1 MNERAR
7 LRAVAVGVGSFAA
20 IVVVLAGFW
29 LGGAFEPSQRT
40 DGSFVLDEP
49 GVFQQPL
56 DDVND
61 DVSGDRLPDV
71 ALVDADGTERR
82 LAELD
87 GAPAVLN
94 LWFSRCIPCR
104 RELVDFAEV
113 HAEYGDRIRFVGID
127 PFDTPE
133 TMLEFARE
141 RGVEYDLWRDPDQ
154 EFVDAVGI
162 VGFPVTM
169 FVDAGGTVL
178 RQTGEIDAD
187 GLRNTLD
194 ELFPEGS

>member
-1 MNERAR
+1 MTRRAR
-7 LRAVAVGVGSFAA
+7 DRALAIAVGSLVAMSA
-20 IVVVLAGFW
+20 VVAGFW

-49 GVFQQPL
+49 GIFQQPL
-56 DDVND
+56 DDVNAD
-61 DVSGDRLPDV
+61 ASGDRLPDV
-71 ALVDADGTERR
+71 VLYDADGGEQR
-82 LAELD
+82 LDQLR
-87 GAPAVLN
+87 GRPAVVN

-113 HAEYGDRIRFVGID
+113 HAEYGERITFVGID

-133 TMLEFARE
+133 AMVEFASE
-141 RGVEYDLWRDPDQ
+141 RGVQYDLWRDPDQ

-169 FVDAGGTVL
+169 FVAADGTVV
-178 RQTGEIDAD
+178 RQTGEIDAA
-187 GLRNTLD
+187 GLRSALD
-194 ELFPEGS
+194 ELFPEAG

>member
-1 MNERAR
+1 M
-7 LRAVAVGVGSFAA
+7 VVG
-20 IVVVLAGFW
+20 GFW

-49 GVFQQPL
+49 GIFEQPF

-61 DVSGDRLPDV
+61 DTSGDRLPDV
-71 ALVDADGTERR
+71 VLFDADGAERR
-82 LAELD
+82 LDELD
-87 GAPAVLN
+87 GAPAILN

-113 HAEYGDRIRFVGID
+113 HAEYGDRIAFVGID

-133 TMLEFARE
+133 AMVAFATE
-141 RGVEYDLWRDPDQ
+141 RGVEYELWRDPDQ
-154 EFVDAVGI
+154 EFVDAIGI
-162 VGFPVTM
+162 VGFPVTL
-169 FVDAGGTVL
+169 FVDADGTVL

-187 GLRNTLD
+187 GLRSAIA
-194 ELFPEGS
+194 ELFPDVG

>member
-1 MNERAR
+1 MTERAR
-7 LRAVAVGVGSFAA
+7 VRAIAVAVGSFVA
-20 IVVVLAGFW
+20 IAVVVLGFW

-40 DGSFVLDEP
+40 DGSFVLDER

-61 DVSGDRLPDV
+61 DTSGDRLPDV
-71 ALVDADGTERR
+71 VLVDADGGEHSVQ
-82 LAELD
+82 ELV
-87 GAPAVLN
+87 GRPAVVN

-113 HAEYGDRIRFVGID
+113 HAEYGDRVRFVGID

-133 TMLEFARE
+133 AMLEFADE
-141 RGVEYDLWRDPDQ
+141 RGVVYDLWRDPDQ
-154 EFVDAVGI
+154 EFVDAAGI

-169 FVDAGGTVL
+169 FVDADGVVL
-178 RQTGEIDAD
+178 RQTGEIDAAT
-187 GLRNTLD
+187 LRSTID
-194 ELFPEGS
+194 ELFPEDA